1 MSNLLNESIVDA
13 KALRESALKNAES
26 VVIEKYAEEV
36 KKTLESL
43 LEQEEDLGLG
53 APAAEE
59 ATQANGEDVV
69 EQQSDDVPLAA
80 TDGLAENDGVNLDSL
95 QSEGEDVEVTLDL
108 GALQEAIEAL
118 SNELDEEVDLTLEE
132 DEKPDFPDVDGDGDR
147 DEPITKAQKD
157 KEAKEGDDDDKDDK
171 DLSKVPPQLRKHVA
185 KKRTNEEVQV
195 GTVSEQQPA
204 GFDGYD
210 IDRVLPSVL
219 DKAADQMRNP
229 IGKVFGQTG
238 TAQIAFMVAKALGLT
253 PAQGQID
260 RNIIG
265 QIVDMLENE
274 ELAHIKTIRNHE
286 IGPAV
291 RRTRDAKPLEE
302 RLFDAV
308 MEKLTADMGAEL
320 SGWAG
325 RPTSQLKHEQEREL
339 AHEASTESEDDAA
352 LEEEQEELNESNTQL
367 QEVLTDNEN
376 LKEELATYQSTIEG
390 LKENL
395 FDVNLSNARLLY
407 TNRVLRNSS
416 LNERQKDKIVEAI
429 SGAGSVT
436 EAKTIYETLQ
446 STVEAKPKRSP
457 QSLSEAISNRS
468 SVLTASRKETKAT
481 SQDPFADR
489 MRRLAGIK

>member
-26 VVIEKYAEEV
+26 VVIEKYADEV
-36 KKTLESL
+36 KRTLENL
-43 LEQEEDLGLG
+43 LEQEDDALNLG
-53 APAAEE
+53 APPAEE
-59 ATQANGEDVV
+59 NVEANGEDVV

-80 TDGLAENDGVNLDSL
+80 ANDLSENDGVNLDSL
-95 QSEGEDVEVTLDL
+95 PSEGENVEVTLDL

-118 SNELDEEVDLTLEE
+118 AGELDEEVELTLEKE
-132 DEKPDFPDVDGDGDR
+132 DDEDLDEARGEKGDANPLDGERAKFDKDHDGVPDG
-147 DEPITKAQKD
+147 A
-157 KEAKEGDDDDKDDK
+157 DDDPDDPDIK
-171 DLSKVPPQLRKHVA
+171 
-185 KKRTNEEVQV
+185 E
-195 GTVSEQQPA
+195 
-204 GFDGYD
+204 D
-210 IDRVLPSVL
+210 IDMSS
-219 DKAADQMRNP
+219 
-229 IGKVFGQTG
+229 
-238 TAQIAFMVAKALGLT
+238 
-253 PAQGQID
+253 
-260 RNIIG
+260 
-265 QIVDMLENE
+265 
-274 ELAHIKTIRNHE
+274 
-286 IGPAV
+286 
-291 RRTRDAKPLEE
+291 
-302 RLFDAV
+302 LFDAV

-325 RPTSQLKHEQEREL
+325 RPTSQLKYEQEREL
-339 AHEASTESEDDAA
+339 AHEASTESEDEEA
-352 LEEEQEELNESNTQL
+352 LEEEQEELNESNEKL
-367 QEVLTDNEN
+367 EKAFLINEN
-376 LKEELATYQSTIEG
+376 LKDELATYQSTIEE

-395 FDVNLSNARLLY
+395 YDVNLSNARLLY

-481 SQDPFADR
+481 SQDPFSDR

>member
-26 VVIEKYAEEV
+26 VVIEKYADEV

-43 LEQEEDLGLG
+43 LEQEEELGLG
-53 APAAEE
+53 APPAEE

-118 SNELDEEVDLTLEE
+118 SNELDEEIDLTIEE
-132 DEKPDFPDVDGDGDR
+132 DEKPDFPDVDGDGNR
-147 DEPITKAQKD
+147 DEPITQAQKD
-157 KEAKEGDDDDKDDK
+157 KEAQEGDDNDEDDK

-185 KKRTNEEVQV
+185 KKKTNEEVEV
-195 GTVSEQQPA
+195 GASAGEQ
-204 GFDGYD
+204 
-210 IDRVLPSVL
+210 S
-219 DKAADQMRNP
+219 ADEAEADEKQMASS
-229 IGKVFGQTG
+229 G
-238 TAQIAFMVAKALGLT
+238 
-253 PAQGQID
+253 
-260 RNIIG
+260 
-265 QIVDMLENE
+265 
-274 ELAHIKTIRNHE
+274 
-286 IGPAV
+286 
-291 RRTRDAKPLEE
+291 LEE

-339 AHEASTESEDDAA
+339 AHEASTDSEDDAA
-352 LEEEQEELNESNTQL
+352 LEEEQEELNESNVQL
-367 QEVLTDNEN
+367 KEVLNNNEN

-390 LKENL
+390 LKESL

-457 QSLSEAISNRS
+457 QSLSEAISSRT
-468 SVLTASRKETKAT
+468 SVLTASRKEAKAT